1 MYGWDGPYN
10 YLAMYLTMQPT
21 RYEPVIGL
29 ETHVQLL
36 TRSKMFCSCSAAYAG
51 AEPNTHV
58 CPVCLALPGS
68 LPVIN
73 RQAVEYAI
81 MAGLALRCHNPEASK
96 FDRKNYPYPDL
107 LKGYQISQYDLP
119 FSVNGWLTVDTEGE
133 SRRIG
138 ITRAHLEE
146 DTAKLLHR
154 RDNGSAYSLLDVN
167 RSGVPLLE
175 IVSEPDIRSPA
186 EARAYVQ
193 KMRLIVQTLGVSTG
207 NMEDGAMRCDVN
219 VSLRPTGSEPLGVKV
234 EVKNLNSAR
243 SVQRA
248 LEYEI
253 ERQTRLLE
261 RGERIVQETRGWDDD
276 RGTTVAQRSK
286 EEAHDYRYFP
296 EPDLPPVFV
305 SSEWVAELRARL
317 PELPDARGE
326 RYMRDLG
333 LSRYDAEQITSTLA
347 TSTYFEQTL
356 ALYPKPKVVA
366 NWIQG
371 ELFRIAR
378 DRGVDLDGT
387 GATPAHLTELL
398 TLLDEGSISQ
408 AIAKQVL
415 EETAASGASPRAIVA
430 ERSLAQISDTAE
442 LERAVADAIA
452 ANAQAVADYR
462 NGKPQAMGF
471 LTGQV
476 MKTTRGKANPAVVN
490 ELLKRQLA

>member
-1 MYGWDGPYN
+1 
-10 YLAMYLTMQPT
+10 
-21 RYEPVIGL
+21 
-29 ETHVQLL
+29 
-36 TRSKMFCSCSAAYAG
+36 MFCSCSAAYAG

-58 CPVCLALPGS
+58 CPVCLAMPGT

-73 RQAVEYAI
+73 RRAVEFAI
-81 MAGLALRCHNPEASK
+81 MTGIALDCKNPEATK

-119 FSVNGWLTVDTEGE
+119 FSVNGGLTVDVDGE
-133 SRRIG
+133 NHRVG

-154 RDNGSAYSLLDVN
+154 HDNGSSYSLLDVN

-186 EARAYVQ
+186 EARAYLQ
-193 KMRLIVQTLGVSTG
+193 KLRLIVQTLGVSTG
-207 NMEDGAMRCDVN
+207 NMEEGAMRCDVN
-219 VSLRPTGSEPLGVKV
+219 VSIRPVGTEPLGVKV

-253 ERQTRLLE
+253 ERQTRALE
-261 RGERIVQETRGWDDD
+261 RGERIIQETRGWDDD

-296 EPDLPPVFV
+296 EPDLPPIFV
-305 SSEWVAELRARL
+305 SSEWVAELRGRL
-317 PELPDARGE
+317 PELPDARRE
-326 RYMRDLG
+326 RYMQDLG
-333 LSRYDAEQITSTLA
+333 LSRYDAGQITSSLA
-347 TSTYFEQTL
+347 TSTFFEATL
-356 ALYPKPKVVA
+356 AHYAKPKIVA

-371 ELFRIAR
+371 ELFRIAGE
-378 DRGVDLDGT
+378 RGVDVDGT
-387 GATPAHLTELL
+387 GATPSHLAELL
-398 TLLDEGSISQ
+398 TLLDEGAISQ

-415 EETAASGASPRAIVA
+415 EETATSGASPRAVVA
-430 ERSLAQISDTAE
+430 ERGLAQISDTSE

-452 ANAQAVADYR
+452 ANPQAVADYR
-462 NGKPQAMGF
+462 SGKPQAMGF

-476 MKTTRGKANPAVVN
+476 MKATRGKANPGVVN
-490 ELLKRQLA
+490 EILRQQLG

>member
-1 MYGWDGPYN
+1 
-10 YLAMYLTMQPT
+10 MQT
-21 RYEPVIGL
+21 TTTTYEPVIGL
-29 ETHVQLL
+29 ETHVQLQ
-36 TRSKMFCSCSAAYAG
+36 TRSKMFCSCSANYAG

-58 CPVCLALPGS
+58 CPVCLALPGV

-73 RQAVEYAI
+73 KQAVEYAL
-81 MAGLALRCHNPEASK
+81 MTGLALNCENPDATK

-119 FSVNGWLTVDTEGE
+119 FSVNGWLTVDVDGQM
-133 SRRIG
+133 SRVG

-146 DTAKLLHR
+146 DTAKLIHR
-154 RDNGSAYSLLDVN
+154 RENGTAYSLLDVN

-175 IVSEPDIRSPA
+175 VVSEPDIRSPA

-219 VSLRPTGSEPLGVKV
+219 VSLRPAGAEAFGVKV

-253 ERQTRLLE
+253 ERQTRALE
-261 RGERIVQETRGWDDD
+261 RGERIIQETRGWDDD
-276 RGTTVAQRSK
+276 RGTTVSQRSK

-305 SSEWVAELRARL
+305 SREWIAELRGRL
-317 PELPDARGE
+317 PELPDARRE
-326 RYMRDLG
+326 RYMHEFE
-333 LSRYDAEQITSTLA
+333 LSPYDAVQLTSALA
-347 TSTYFEQTL
+347 TSRFFE
-356 ALYPKPKVVA
+356 AVVGLYPKPKIVA

-371 ELFRIAR
+371 ELSRIAHER
-378 DRGVDLDGT
+378 DAEIDSTGV
-387 GATPAHLTELL
+387 TPEALGELL
-398 TLLDEGSISQ
+398 TLIDQGTISQ
-408 AIAKQVL
+408 ATAKQLL
-415 EETAASGASPRAIVA
+415 EEVAASGQSPRALVA
-430 ERSLAQISDTAE
+430 ERGLAQISDEGE
-442 LERAVADAIA
+442 LERAVAEAIA
-452 ANAQAVADYR
+452 ANPQAVADFHA
-462 NGKPQAMGF
+462 GKAQAMGF

-476 MKTTRGKANPAVVN
+476 MKATRGKANPGVVN
-490 ELLKRQLA
+490 EILRRQLAS

>member
-1 MYGWDGPYN
+1 
-10 YLAMYLTMQPT
+10 
-21 RYEPVIGL
+21 
-29 ETHVQLL
+29 
-36 TRSKMFCSCSAAYAG
+36 MFCSCSASYAG

-58 CPVCLALPGS
+58 CPVCLALPGV

-73 RQAVEYAI
+73 QQAVEYAL
-81 MAGLALRCHNPEASK
+81 MTGQALNCENPEATK

-119 FSVNGWLTVDTEGE
+119 FSVNGWLTVDVEGE
-133 SRRIG
+133 TRRVG

-146 DTAKLLHR
+146 DTAKLIHKR
-154 RDNGSAYSLLDVN
+154 ENGAAYSLLDVN

-186 EARAYVQ
+186 EARAYLQ
-193 KMRLIVQTLGVSTG
+193 KLRLIVQTLGVSTG

-219 VSLRPTGSEPLGVKV
+219 VSLRPAGTEAFGVKV

-253 ERQTRLLE
+253 ERQTRVLE
-261 RGERIVQETRGWDDD
+261 RGERVVQETRGWDDD
-276 RGTTVAQRSK
+276 RGTTVSQRSK

-305 SSEWVAELRARL
+305 SQEWIAELRARMG
-317 PELPDARGE
+317 ELPDARRE
-326 RYMRDLG
+326 RYMRDFGLG
-333 LSRYDAEQITSTLA
+333 AYDAGQLTSALA
-347 TSTYFEQTL
+347 TSEFFEAVV

-371 ELFRIAR
+371 ELFRMAR
-378 DRGVDLDGT
+378 ERDAEIDATGVS
-387 GATPAHLTELL
+387 PQHLAELL
-398 TLLDEGSISQ
+398 TLVEDGTVSH
-408 AIAKQVL
+408 ATGKQLL
-415 EETAASGASPRAIVA
+415 EEVAASGRSPRSLVA
-430 ERSLAQISDTAE
+430 DKGLAQISDTGE
-442 LERAVADAIA
+442 LEQAVSQAIA
-452 ANAQAVADYR
+452 ANSQAVADYR
-462 NGKPQAMGF
+462 AGKPQAMGF

-476 MKTTRGKANPAVVN
+476 MKATRGKANPGLVN
-490 ELLKRQLA
+490 QILKRQLDRGRDA